1 MTRRRRLAAWVLA
14 VFALVGLGLLARLL
28 VFGHAT
34 TEAHDLQLQ
43 IATLDVSAGPGV
55 AILSAQDMAPG
66 DVASAVFTVTN
77 SSRTS
82 FTYAMNHGT
91 VSANGATL
99 GAALRLTIRAV
110 GSSCADFDGS
120 VLYTGPF
127 DEAAFGDDSA
137 GREVAAASADILCFR
152 AELPIDAGNDLQG
165 AASTVRLAFAAH
177 QVGGAP

>member
-14 VFALVGLGLLARLL
+14 VLALVGLGVLARLL
-28 VFGHAT
+28 LFSHYT

-43 IATLDVSAGPGV
+43 IATLDVSAGPGI
-55 AILSAQDMAPG
+55 AIVTAQDMAPG

-82 FTYAMNHGT
+82 FTYAMNHGA
-91 VSANGATL
+91 VSADGAPL

-127 DEAAFGDDSA
+127 DEAAFGDGSA
-137 GREVAAASADILCFR
+137 GRELGAASADILCFR
-152 AELPIDAGNDLQG
+152 AELPIDAGNELQG
-165 AASTVRLAFAAH
+165 TTSTVRLSFAAH
-177 QVGGAP
+177 QVGSAP